1 MTARGPLLVHVPT
14 LGAVIRPNG
23 HIVVTSKFVSG
34 LESYARHWPGP
45 VEIWVP
51 PLESETSNLDNIEL
65 DPRDLPFGVRVV
77 AASALTQTDLRQ
89 AGLIF
94 AGLEWRTLVLA
105 AACKRAGTP
114 LVYGSE
120 YTLKTRLQIAKA
132 ECPNL
137 LRLARRAV
145 WECNLERRQL
155 RALAQ
160 AQGLQCNGTPTFEAY
175 RKLARQPFLFFD
187 SRTRERD
194 LISAAA
200 LEQRLERLQAKP
212 KLHLLFSGRWI
223 EMKGVDQL
231 PKVAAHLKRSGL
243 DFAMKICGEGALGG
257 ALRRALGE
265 LDLGDRVELAGLL
278 DFESEL
284 QPLTR
289 EWADLF
295 ICPHPQG
302 DPSCTYLETLAC
314 GVPIAGYANEAWR
327 GLLQYGEFG
336 VATPVNDA
344 ALLAQAILSLAKDR
358 QALARAA
365 RQARA
370 FAAGH
375 TFEPTFQRRVD
386 HLREVFATAQRTVP
400 A

>member
-1 MTARGPLLVHVPT
+1 MTTRGPLLVHVPT
-14 LGAVIRPNG
+14 LGALQLPSGR
-23 HIVVTSKFVSG
+23 IVVTRKFVSG
-34 LESYARHWPGP
+34 MESYTRHWPGP

-51 PLESETSNLDNIEL
+51 PLESLSDNLDNIEL
-65 DPRDLPFGVRVV
+65 DPRELPFGVRVV
-77 AASALTQTDLRQ
+77 AASALTQADLSQ

-94 AGLEWRTLVLA
+94 AGLEWRTLALA
-105 AACKRAGTP
+105 AACQRSRTP
-114 LVYGSE
+114 LVYGCE

-132 ECPNL
+132 ECPSL
-137 LRLARRAV
+137 LRFARRAA
-145 WECNLERRQL
+145 WECNLERRQV
-155 RALAQ
+155 RAMAL

-175 RKLARQPFLFFD
+175 RERAARPFLFFD

-194 LISAAA
+194 LVAAAA
-200 LEQRLERLQAKP
+200 LERRLERLQEKP
-212 KLHLLFSGRWI
+212 RLHLLFSGRWI

-243 DFAMKICGEGALGG
+243 DFAMKICGDGALEGSLRS
-257 ALRRALGE
+257 ALLE
-265 LDLGDRVELAGLL
+265 LDLSDRVELTGVL

-295 ICPHPQG
+295 VCPHPQG

-336 VATPVNDA
+336 VATPVNDTA
-344 ALLAQAILSLAKDR
+344 QLAQAILRFAKDR
-358 QALARAA
+358 QALAGAS

-370 FAAGH
+370 FAAPH
-375 TFEPTFQRRVD
+375 TFEPTFQRRVE
-386 HLREVFATAQRTVP
+386 HLREVHDAGQRTVT